1 MLKSKQKG
9 WKIYVYG
16 DVSMTS
22 NLHAREKNDLPVI

>member
-9 WKIYVYG
+9 WKMCVYG

-22 NLHAREKNDLPVI
+22 NLHAREKNELHVS

>member
-9 WKIYVYG
+9 WKICVYG

-22 NLHAREKNDLPVI
+22 SLHAREKNELHVS